1 MYVLAY
7 YLLTKQKKSR
17 SSHAKP
23 DWWTGSCTP
32 GSENKSAPH

>member
-7 YLLTKQKKSR
+7 YLLTKQKSR
-17 SSHAKP
+17 SCHAKP
-23 DWWTGSCTP
+23 DWWTGSYTP